1 MDVPDKRGEE
11 MSDMIERDEI
21 LAIIEAVK
29 REYVTHSVPDT
40 EARVALRKV
49 ADIIRE
55 RKESE

>member
-1 MDVPDKRGEE
+1 MN
-11 MSDMIERDEI
+11 DMIKKDDV

-55 RKESE
+55 GKESK